1 MTMSTATWD
10 PRAQYEPMSQDEAN
24 LTPKPKKRSFT
35 AQYKRDI
42 LAEYEAQTGP
52 GAKGALLRR
61 EGLYSSHI
69 VEWKKARDNG
79 ALKGLASGTRS
90 PKRSAEQR
98 ELERLRGR
106 NQRLEDDLAKHKL
119 VIEIQGKASELLE
132 QLLTRSNEQ
141 TRQQP

>member
-1 MTMSTATWD
+1 MTMSTATWVPRSQYD
-10 PRAQYEPMSQDEAN
+10 PMTESADPA
-24 LTPKPKKRSFT
+24 PKPKKRSFT

-42 LAEYEAQTGP
+42 LAEYEAQTDA

-79 ALKGLASGTRS
+79 ALKGLTSGTRV
-90 PKRSAEQR
+90 PKRTAEQR
-98 ELERLRGR
+98 ELERLSKR
-106 NQRLEDDLAKHKL
+106 NRRLEDDLAKHKL

>member
-1 MTMSTATWD
+1 MTMSTATWV
-10 PRAQYEPMSQDEAN
+10 PRAQYDPMTDQADPA
-24 LTPKPKKRSFT
+24 PKPKKRSFT

-42 LAEYEAQTGP
+42 LAEYEAQTDA

-79 ALKGLASGTRS
+79 ALKGLTSGTRV
-90 PKRSAEQR
+90 PKRTAEQR
-98 ELERLRGR
+98 ELERLRKR
-106 NQRLEDDLAKHKL
+106 NQRLEGDLAKHKL

-132 QLLTRSNEQ
+132 QLLTRSDEDP
-141 TRQQP
+141 RQQP